1 MHMLSFYVDHVTT
14 LSVIPTKLTMNSKI
28 QIDCRVIGVLKVK
41 SYRLYIN
48 DVLIGNPGDGKL
60 SLDAS
65 PSNCRN
71 YTGTYKCM
79 PDTSGEVKTVWREFD
94 CK

>member
-1 MHMLSFYVDHVTT
+1 MLSFFVDHATL
-14 LSVIPTKLTMNSKI
+14 LSVIPTKLTMDSKI
-28 QIDCRVIGVLKVK
+28 QINCRVIGVLKVR

-48 DVLIGNPGDGKL
+48 DVLIGNRSDGKL
-60 SLDAS
+60 SLDLS
-65 PSNCRN
+65 PSNCRS

-79 PDTSGEVKTVWREFD
+79 PDTSAEIKTVRREFD